1 MNAAVCLSEDFG
13 AKCQD
18 FKISTV
24 KIKAEP

>member
-13 AKCQD
+13 ANCQV